1 MPGSIGDRRDDRSA
15 LARTA
20 DRRYVGP
27 MLKPLLPAL
36 AAFLASAA
44 QAQETFPKTIPAPG
58 GEVVIPSAGAQ
69 RAYDQIKY
77 APARRAGDYLYISG
91 VIAGP
96 RGAGPRDPEAFKGYA
111 RRAFGVIEATLKAEG
126 LTFDDVVM
134 INTFHVWNGP
144 GFQGTRDEQF
154 AAFSAVKDEFMHPPH
169 PAWTAVGT
177 TGLLADDGVV
187 EIQMIA
193 YAPRKPAGR

>member
-1 MPGSIGDRRDDRSA
+1 
-15 LARTA
+15 
-20 DRRYVGP
+20 
-27 MLKPLLPAL
+27 MLKPAL
-36 AAFLASAA
+36 IAALVAA
-44 QAQETFPKTIPAPG
+44 ATAVHAQPAPSG
-58 GEVVIPSAGAQ
+58 YPRIVPSAGGHVVIQSGNAQ
-69 RAYDQIKY
+69 RSYDEFKY

-96 RGAGPRDPEAFKGYA
+96 RGGQARDAAAFTDQTLQ
-111 RRAFGVIEATLKAEG
+111 AFRIIDQILKADR
-126 LTFDDVVM
+126 LTFADVVM

-144 GFQGTRDEQF
+144 GFNGTRDEQF
-154 AAFSAVKDEFMHPPH
+154 AAFAKAKDEFMPPPH

-193 YAPRKPAGR
+193 YAPKK